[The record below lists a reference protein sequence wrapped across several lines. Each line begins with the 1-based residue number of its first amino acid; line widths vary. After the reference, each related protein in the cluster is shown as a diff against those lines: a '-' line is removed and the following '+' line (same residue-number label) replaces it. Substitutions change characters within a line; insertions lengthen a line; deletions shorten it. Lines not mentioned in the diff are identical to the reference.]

1 MTVSKGA
8 ALSLF
13 VLLASGPPAL
23 ARASKTHVTFTET
36 IVSDSEPEREWV
48 SGQVLH
54 FRGVVEVTAVTGD
67 LKGSI
72 TAVLN
77 GNINLRTGTGAVS
90 GPFTFV
96 TSNVTWDGSFTGDPS
111 GAGTAAGGGF
121 AGVWT
126 LPTARAGG
134 TLETSTMAIA
144 SARMAS
150 SWPASARQAS
160 RPASAAQA
168 CRAARRSSRC
178 RTR

>member
-1 MTVSKGA
+1 MRRI
-8 ALSLF
+8 ALLVPMLF
-13 VLLASGPPAL
+13 VVLASGSPAL
-23 ARASKTHVTFTET
+23 AHASKTHVTFTET

-111 GAGTAAGGGF
+111 GAGTFIAQGSDGSKIHGSF
-121 AGVWT
+121 VPTGPDT
-126 LPTARAGG
+126 LADEAVVLVPKG
-134 TLETSTMAIA
+134 
-144 SARMAS
+144 
-150 SWPASARQAS
+150 
-160 RPASAAQA
+160 
-168 CRAARRSSRC
+168 
-178 RTR
+178 